1 MATPARARVGTPLTE
16 REVEILE
23 AVSHGRTIAAIAAI
37 AVELFLS
44 QNTVKSHLLRINRK
58 LGARGKTHAVA
69 IGFRRGL
76 LDTYADGSA
85 A

>member
-1 MATPARARVGTPLTE
+1 MPTPPRPHLGAPLTD
-16 REVEILE
+16 REIEILE
-23 AVSHGRTIAAIAAI
+23 AVSHGRTIAAI

-69 IGFRRGL
+69 IAYRRGL
-76 LDTYADGSA
+76 LDIYTDRNVA
-85 A
+85 

>member
-1 MATPARARVGTPLTE
+1 MATPARPRLGTPLTD
-16 REVEILE
+16 REIEILE
-23 AVSHGRTIAAIAAI
+23 AVSHGRTIAAIAA
-37 AVELFLS
+37 ALFLS
-44 QNTVKSHLLRINRK
+44 QNTVKTHLLRINRK

-76 LDTYADGSA
+76 LDTHAGRSA